1 MATFDEIKPIEVDL
15 SEAYVEKLMT
25 RQGNFN
31 YYQDESNPEITLK
44 K

>member
-1 MATFDEIKPIEVDL
+1 
-15 SEAYVEKLMT
+15 MT

-44 K
+44 KQLHDEWLLLLPDLD